1 MLEIAATI
9 KRFEYFLLG
18 KEFKGQTDIAKETC
32 QGLDKVYE
40 CDKGNDENQ
49 QLISITTQI

>member
-9 KRFEYFLLG
+9 KRFEYFLWG